1 MAGQNW
7 RVQYNPI
14 SFDDMIKI
22 PTMVVEEHDKQE
34 EMIST
39 MLEEAS
45 KWEKLKESA
54 IDKESYEQY
63 QSYENKLKQQA
74 DNLARYGINANS
86 KKDIYK
92 LKGEYNKTIQP
103 LSDAYDYRQKMIEEQ
118 RQHNKD
124 GRYMYDIDFS
134 NVSLQD
140 IIKNPSMT
148 YSSIDLE
155 DARTQ
160 GKLAGEQASKS
171 HVIDPTY
178 QLVMGNQYYAM
189 TQQYGYTPEEAAT
202 ELTNQNST
210 LSTYVD
216 NIMKSYNTDGFSEQQ
231 KKALRD
237 RITVG
242 MIEGVSYG
250 EKVDLRENK
259 NYLSAHDRN
268 VLAMQQSRE
277 NAAKKMYEPREIYEY
292 LNGNK
297 LIQTYNPNGS
307 GYTLQITNK
316 DGKVLDVYF
325 VNPNKQTVRIVDNGV
340 AIEDKDTSTT
350 SGSLSFDQGDSSV
363 KIEST
368 KTPTVR
374 DERKVTSSLYG
385 KGWTDDSIIYHDSDD
400 EDYTVSEIVKRGY
413 NSDGTFGSGSYK
425 TEVYTLT
432 DLANENPTLYGKV
445 IDYIGKAMSDSKVGG
460 GKIDL
465 PTKTSGTIDTDEIII
480 FIDKDSMTNNHYRIE
495 SKESFNMKTQN
506 SGLGIETILQDG
518 RKARDQKKAGVQ
530 QEEDLNKVP
539 VIVGQ

>member
-202 ELTNQNST
+202 KLADENST

-216 NIMKSYNTDGFSEQQ
+216 NIMKSYNTDGFSKEQ
-231 KKALRD
+231 KEALRN

-277 NAAKKMYEPREIYEY
+277 NAAKKMYEPRVIYTY
-292 LNGNK
+292 PNGNK
-297 LIQTYNPNGS
+297 VVQTYNPNGS
-307 GYTLQITNK
+307 GSIIQVIDK
-316 DGKVLDVYF
+316 DGKVLSTNSF
-325 VNPNKQTVRIVDNGV
+325 NPTNQRLNLVNDGV
-340 AIEDKDTSTT
+340 VVEDSDTSTT
-350 SGSLSFDQGDSSV
+350 PGSSSTDQGGSNGIITDNP
-363 KIEST
+363 KPATARQEKQNIGT
-368 KTPTVR
+368 
-374 DERKVTSSLYG
+374 LYG
-385 KGWTDDSIIYHDSDD
+385 ESQTDSGNGLQYDSDD
-400 EDYTVSEIVKRGY
+400 DEKYSVSSIVTGKEY
-413 NSDGTFGSGSYK
+413 NGDGTYGSGIGK
-425 TEVYTLT
+425 TEVYTLA
-432 DLANENPTLYGKV
+432 DLQQEKPSLYNNV
-445 IDYIGKAMSDSKVGG
+445 IEYIRKTITGG
-460 GKIDL
+460 SQKINF
-465 PTKTSGTIDTDEIII
+465 PRNTQGTWDTDNIIV
-480 FIDKDSMTNNHYRIE
+480 FVDEDPLAHNHYRIE
-495 SKESFNMKTQN
+495 AKESVKQLI
-506 SGLGIETILQDG
+506 GAIDQVLEDG
-518 RKARDQKKAGVQ
+518 RKTRAREKAGVQ
-530 QEEDLNKVP
+530 QEENLNTVP
-539 VIVGQ
+539 VISGQ

>member
-178 QLVMGNQYYAM
+178 QLVMGNYYYAM

-202 ELTNQNST
+202 ELTKQNST

-259 NYLSAHDRN
+259 GKLNAYESA
-268 VLAMQQSRE
+268 VLANQKSRE
-277 NAAKKMYEPREIYEY
+277 DTAKKMYEPRTIYIY
-292 LNGNK
+292 PNGNK
-297 LIQTYNPNGS
+297 VVQTYNPNGS
-307 GYTLQITNK
+307 GSIIQVTDK
-316 DGKVLDVYF
+316 DGKVLSTNSF
-325 VNPNKQTVRIVDNGV
+325 NPSNQRLNLVDDGIVVENL
-340 AIEDKDTSTT
+340 DTFTT
-350 SGSLSFDQGDSSV
+350 SSSPSADQGSSNAIITDNP
-363 KIEST
+363 KPATARQEKQNIGT
-368 KTPTVR
+368 
-374 DERKVTSSLYG
+374 LYG
-385 KGWTDDSIIYHDSDD
+385 ESQTDSGNGLQYDSDD
-400 EDYTVSEIVKRGY
+400 DEKYSVSSIVNSNKY
-413 NSDGTFGSGSYK
+413 NGDGTYGSGAYK
-425 TEVYTLT
+425 TKVYTLA
-432 DLANENPTLYGKV
+432 DLQQEKPSLYANIRE
-445 IDYIGKAMSDSKVGG
+445 YIRKTVVGG
-460 GKIDL
+460 SQKINFPRNTD
-465 PTKTSGTIDTDEIII
+465 GTWDTNNIIVFVDE
-480 FIDKDSMTNNHYRIE
+480 DPLSHNHYRIE
-495 SKESFNMKTQN
+495 AKPSVKQVIDNIDQV
-506 SGLGIETILQDG
+506 LQDG
-518 RKARDQKKAGVQ
+518 RTNRDQKKVGVQ

>member
-86 KKDIYK
+86 KKDLYK

-189 TQQYGYTPEEAAT
+189 TQQYGYTPEEAAA
-202 ELTNQNST
+202 ELTSQNST

-216 NIMKSYNTDGFSEQQ
+216 NIMKSYNTDGFSEWQ

-277 NAAKKMYEPREIYEY
+277 NAAKKMYEPRLIYTY
-292 LNGNK
+292 PNGNEVW
-297 LIQTYNPNGS
+297 QTYNPNGS
-307 GYTLQITNK
+307 GSTIQIIDKKGTVLSTSSFNPTAQDFTFGDTGVTGEDGNLVPDQSGITNK
-316 DGKVLDVYF
+316 
-325 VNPNKQTVRIVDNGV
+325 P
-340 AIEDKDTSTT
+340 
-350 SGSLSFDQGDSSV
+350 
-363 KIEST
+363 KI
-368 KTPTVR
+368 PTVR

-385 KGWTDDSIIYHDSDD
+385 KGWTDDSVIYHDSDD
-400 EDYTVSEIVKRGY
+400 EDYTVSEIVKGEY
-413 NSDGTFGSGSYK
+413 NGDGTFGSGSYK

-445 IDYIGKAMSDSKVGG
+445 IDYIGKAMSDPKVGG

-465 PTKTSGTIDTDEIII
+465 PTKAGGTIDTDEIII
-480 FIDKDSMTNNHYRIE
+480 FIDKDSMTNNHYRIV
-495 SKESFNMKTQN
+495 SKESFNTTTKN
-506 SGLGIETILQDG
+506 SNLNIETILQEG
-518 RKARDQKKAGVQ
+518 RTNRDQKKAGVQ